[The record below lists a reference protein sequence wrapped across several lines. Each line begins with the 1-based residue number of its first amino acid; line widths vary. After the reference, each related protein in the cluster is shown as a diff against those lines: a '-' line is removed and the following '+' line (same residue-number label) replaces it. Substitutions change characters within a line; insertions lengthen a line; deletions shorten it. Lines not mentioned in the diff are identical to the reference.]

1 MWGNVMIDLA
11 DLLLHIVFYSGRTGN
26 SSGARIKASGLGPLV
41 YGGGK
46 FVGKLTALRLL
57 YDSVFHFF
65 CFRLFSPFPL
75 ASDVSFGFCLGV
87 RMAI

>member
-1 MWGNVMIDLA
+1 MWGNVMIDLT

-46 FVGKLTALRLL
+46 FVGKFTALRLL

-65 CFRLFSPFPL
+65 VFAFFLLSPLLQMFL
-75 ASDVSFGFCLGV
+75 LGFV
-87 RMAI
+87 